1 MKKKE
6 IIIIFLAIILLIC
19 INSLYF
25 IVPVSYA
32 GTSEK
37 NYIGVLDEHK
47 FILPTEAQASLIKKG
62 MSMKEVLDTIG
73 LPQKNYGSGIYIF
86 EFHLRDGHRL
96 WIYTD
101 GLIIGNTFDIVHSDY
116 PYQTHEDYLERKY
129 KEKDSAFAVTPWNNM
144 CGTAANSLPDAA

>member
-37 NYIGVLDEHK
+37 NYIGVLDKHK
-47 FILPTEAQASLIKKG
+47 
-62 MSMKEVLDTIG
+62 V
-73 LPQKNYGSGIYIF
+73 
-86 EFHLRDGHRL
+86 
-96 WIYTD
+96 
-101 GLIIGNTFDIVHSDY
+101 
-116 PYQTHEDYLERKY
+116 
-129 KEKDSAFAVTPWNNM
+129 
-144 CGTAANSLPDAA
+144 CGY